1 METFLAKVR
10 AADLPDA
17 IFRTVA
23 FFDVLD
29 YCLTAEEVCD
39 RLIGFRASR
48 DEVLLGL
55 AMCPKIES
63 EDEFYFLKGRSGL
76 VKLRVENE
84 PFHRAQWK
92 KVERWRWI
100 FFLTPFLK
108 EVYVCN
114 TLAMT
119 QARPGSDIDLF
130 IVTRR
135 NRLFLVRTWLLIL
148 TQLFGIRRH
157 EDKVE
162 GRFCLSFFVDED
174 HMDLSELLLRPYD
187 IYFAY
192 WVLLLRPVDH
202 FSSSVFGLN
211 LWMKE
216 YFSDQI
222 LCKKND
228 ILHSTSEKYF
238 FISPFFN
245 WVESLLS
252 HWQLSRA
259 RAKFEILGGPQGVV
273 LEKYCLKFHDQDMRK
288 QYSDAWIRLVD

>member
-1 METFLAKVR
+1 METFLTNV
-10 AADLPDA
+10 AARDLSDA

-39 RLIGFRASR
+39 RLVGFRASR

-63 EDEFYFLKGRSGL
+63 EGEFYFLRGRSEL
-76 VKLRVENE
+76 VTLRVDSQ
-84 PFHRAQWK
+84 PFHRAQWN
-92 KVERWRWI
+92 KVRRWRWI
-100 FFLTPFLK
+100 FSLTPFLK

-114 TLAMT
+114 TLGMT

-148 TQLFGIRRH
+148 TQLFGVRRH
-157 EDKVE
+157 GDKVE

-174 HMDLSELLLRPYD
+174 HMNLSGLLLRPYD

-192 WVLLLRPVDH
+192 WLLLLKPITH
-202 FSSSVFGLN
+202 FSPTLLHAN
-211 LWMKE
+211 KWINQ
-216 YFSDQI
+216 YFSRVDLQ
-222 LCKKND
+222 
-228 ILHSTSEKYF
+228 SEKYVRTESRSF
-238 FISPFFN
+238 FSSFWDSI
-245 WVESLLS
+245 ESILS
-252 HWQLSRA
+252 RWQLKRA
-259 RAKFEILGGPQGVV
+259 SAKFMSLGRPSGVV
-273 LEKYCLKFHDQDMRK
+273 LEPYCLKFHDQDMRELYRQGWEK
-288 QYSDAWIRLVD
+288 RIAA